1 METPSEWAKRFNQ
14 RSTDEPAE
22 AAKPQAAP
30 AESRAAAAEFPDEPF
45 LCPACGQLLGP
56 SCRICVACKQPINPA
71 AIARTPAAPLI
82 IAPTLSAK
90 IRPESVRYP
99 WRILFA
105 VMGIGIIFSLISL
118 ALLGEQRGPMVIQT
132 IPIAV
137 GAWVFFDAA
146 RRRLPRPFRWAMGTV
161 LLLAVVFPWYLARRN
176 KPESPVPFIEAETG
190 RTTRI
195 LLIALLVFFLISL
208 IVNIWQNPQTGSKPD
223 STPKI
228 QPSSG
233 SSPSR
238 ITSLRP
244 MREGGQS
251 KLLLQ
256 KAGLAPDGSQLRAE
270 YDPLPSDRQA

>member
-14 RSTDEPAE
+14 APAGE
-22 AAKPQAAP
+22 SVDAAKPQSAAVESP
-30 AESRAAAAEFPDEPF
+30 ASAAAFPDEPF

-71 AIARTPAAPLI
+71 EIARTPAAPVVATS
-82 IAPTLSAK
+82 APSTHIKAD
-90 IRPESVRYP
+90 PVRYP

-105 VMGIGIIFSLISL
+105 VLGVGIILSLISI
-118 ALLGEQRGPMVIQT
+118 ALLGEQKGPLLIQT
-132 IPIAV
+132 VPLFAGI
-137 GAWVFFDAA
+137 WVFFDAA

-176 KPESPVPFIEAETG
+176 KPESAVPFIEAETG

-195 LLIALLVFFLISL
+195 LLIALLVFFLISV
-208 IVNIWQNPQTGSKPD
+208 IVNIWQNPQPGSKPD
-223 STPKI
+223 SAPKI

-233 SSPSR
+233 STSR

-244 MREGGQS
+244 MGGGVPS
-251 KLLLQ
+251 RLLCQ
-256 KAGLAPDGSQLRAE
+256 KTGWVIDGSDLRAGH
-270 YDPLPSDRQA
+270 DSLANDHQA